1 MESKKLVIAGHRGQ
15 RAFVRRK
22 TRDHRCRV
30 REAALG
36 QTDNAVLDEFFFCT
50 VMTVSLGPPCSVLGG
65 APACFDSNDVGRDG
79 ADAQSSGD
87 PGDYVGPFHG
97 PVRVVDP
104 GTWGIAVPILDGRLR
119 AVAALGVVV
128 PLQEMRL
135 QALVPV
141 LQTAARGIAR
151 GLNGPYT

>member
-15 RAFVRRK
+15 RAFLRRK

-97 PVRVVDP
+97 PVQQENIDEFTGRFS
-104 GTWGIAVPILDGRLR
+104 IAVGPSRRGPERVMSGREL
-119 AVAALGVVV
+119 
-128 PLQEMRL
+128 
-135 QALVPV
+135 
-141 LQTAARGIAR
+141 T
-151 GLNGPYT
+151 